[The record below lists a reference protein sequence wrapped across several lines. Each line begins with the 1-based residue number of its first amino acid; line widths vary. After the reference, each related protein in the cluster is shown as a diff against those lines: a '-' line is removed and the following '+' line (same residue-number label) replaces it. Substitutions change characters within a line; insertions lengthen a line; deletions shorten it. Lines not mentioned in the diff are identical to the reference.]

1 MSINVIC
8 CPYFS
13 GSKMGGSDN
22 DIIFV
27 SAQPTSWLLGFELSL
42 RQHHRVLSWRKDM
55 TLQCFTT
62 FDLRIAL
69 GVTPWSQKFYRS
81 IFFLNFETFSIQ
93 NKT

>member
-42 RQHHRVLSWRKDM
+42 RRHHRVLGKDIS
-55 TLQCFTT
+55 LQ
-62 FDLRIAL
+62 I
-69 GVTPWSQKFYRS
+69 SQNIGLPLDKV
-81 IFFLNFETFSIQ
+81 FLEL
-93 NKT
+93 